1 MAHKFR
7 ASGYNSEADTC
18 LKSLNYAAW
27 GKVYESGLSAT
38 IWDEIADAAEER
50 KVNKIIFLRDNT
62 RLSADYFER
71 ERQYESFYLR
81 GDCEARSFI
90 MDAAKW
96 LAESANR
103 LSHRELAALT
113 IDSYFNQFAP
123 Y

>member
-7 ASGYNSEADTC
+7 ASGYNSEADNC
-18 LKSLNYAAW
+18 LKLLNYAAW
-27 GKVYESGLSAT
+27 SKIYESGLSAT

-62 RLSADYFER
+62 RLSGDYFER

-81 GDCEARSFI
+81 ADCEARSFI

-96 LAESANR
+96 LAECADR
-103 LSHRELAALT
+103 LSLGELAALT
-113 IDSYFNQFAP
+113 VDGYFNQFAP

>member
-18 LKSLNYAAW
+18 LKSLNYETW
-27 GKVYESGLSAT
+27 SKVYESGLSAT

-62 RLSADYFER
+62 RLSGDYLER

-81 GDCEARSFI
+81 ADSEARSFI

-96 LAESANR
+96 LAESVNR
-103 LSHRELAALT
+103 LSRGELAELT